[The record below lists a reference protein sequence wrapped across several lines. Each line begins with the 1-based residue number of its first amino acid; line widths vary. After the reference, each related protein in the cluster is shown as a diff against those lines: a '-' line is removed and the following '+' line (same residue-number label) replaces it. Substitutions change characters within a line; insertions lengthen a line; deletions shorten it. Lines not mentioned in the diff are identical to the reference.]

1 MPTSKWSFE
10 IFPPQTVPLAR
21 SLAADGRLN
30 PDPSAPVVVYCEGE
44 NYDIYQLVGERGVL
58 AIRELRAELDDMENP
73 AENTLLA
80 SSEDGNVR
88 LYLLNTGEFQLNAP
102 LKDNPN
108 GYVFIFHNCEQRG
121 AVSSSPSNIGISGPA
136 IICKCDPR

>member
-1 MPTSKWSFE
+1 M
-10 IFPPQTVPLAR
+10 PLAR

-58 AIRELRAELDDMENP
+58 AIRELHAELDDMENP

-88 LYLLNTGEFQLNAP
+88 LYLLNTGGIPAERAFEGQSQRLCLHFPQL
-102 LKDNPN
+102 
-108 GYVFIFHNCEQRG
+108 
-121 AVSSSPSNIGISGPA
+121 
-136 IICKCDPR
+136 